1 LKREPK
7 RQALRE
13 ADMSSKRNW
22 ILGAIMVVA
31 VVIGYLGLTGKVP
44 PRDQTQGAIGAAHR
58 YQAQQIAA
66 GDVTLTD
73 ARIQAFLQ
81 TDLFHKVATDAKFRA
96 AISNPKFQM
105 FAKNPTFQKMASQG
119 NLSEY
124 LSTYKGLFQR
134 EDFDAMLA
142 SKKLQNI
149 ADTEKMVKVLQNKSF
164 AEMAKDPKFVA
175 LLKDPKFEAL
185 MEQSEAQKGSTAK
198 DLSETAKG
206 TKITVTFVEMGKQNT
221 FNQLLADDVLQQA
234 AKAGQ
239 LSELADLLQSS
250 HAEAMLSDASFQELL
265 ANPKALSFVTSDEM
279 AQVAMGLQALAHGSS
294 ASELLAVA
302 SDPEVA
308 EAFRHPEMQELANA
322 DLLQHAVESVK
333 N

>member
-1 LKREPK
+1 
-7 RQALRE
+7 
-13 ADMSSKRNW
+13 MSNKRNW

-105 FAKNPTFQKMASQG
+105 FAKNPTFQKMASEG
-119 NLSEY
+119 SLSEY

-175 LLKDPKFEAL
+175 LLKDPKFDAL
-185 MEQSEAQKGSTAK
+185 MEQAEAQKVTKPLQLQDMA
-198 DLSETAKG
+198 ETAKG
-206 TKITVTFVEMGKQNT
+206 TKINITFVEMGKQNT

-279 AQVAMGLQALAHGSS
+279 AQVAMGLQALAHESS

-308 EAFRHPEMQELANA
+308 EAFRHPEMQAMANA